1 MIHDPHRRCRVR
13 LDNPVRLRRR
23 AAAVIRDAIAG
34 ARPPAEALALVQAL
48 QVLGAMLEPPPAGG
62 QHP

>member
-1 MIHDPHRRCRVR
+1 MPPWPLV
-13 LDNPVRLRRR
+13 
-23 AAAVIRDAIAG
+23 ADALCG
-34 ARPPAEALALVQAL
+34 TRPPAEALALVQAL